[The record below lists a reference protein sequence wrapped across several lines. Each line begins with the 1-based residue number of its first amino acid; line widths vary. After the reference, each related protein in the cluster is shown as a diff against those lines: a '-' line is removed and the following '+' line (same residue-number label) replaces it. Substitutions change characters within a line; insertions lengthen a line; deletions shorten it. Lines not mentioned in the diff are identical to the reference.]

1 MRHIFYLVEN
11 EAQNFAPQTFP
22 TILVWF
28 LRQYSFDF
36 RAYVHCLNRA
46 LYALC
51 TRLFILIADWV
62 AHFAIVYS
70 CPTICCVCAS
80 LLHVYRVCE
89 VVVCC
94 CFLLCHFVSDR
105 FNRKIEMIVLVCCGP
120 DSIMFDFALFDTTF
134 LSLGQL
140 IFSTA
145 LFLITFSAGTPSPY
159 DPSWETKGSSFL
171 I

>member
-1 MRHIFYLVEN
+1 MEKKSPFVICYSLCESIGPAAAAQYNTPHTSGGECYLFPGAALSCSRGAQQPDTMVGNCDISSIALAQSMVLATTTWDIFYLVEN

-80 LLHVYRVCE
+80 LLHV
-89 VVVCC
+89 
-94 CFLLCHFVSDR
+94 
-105 FNRKIEMIVLVCCGP
+105 
-120 DSIMFDFALFDTTF
+120 
-134 LSLGQL
+134 
-140 IFSTA
+140 
-145 LFLITFSAGTPSPY
+145 
-159 DPSWETKGSSFL
+159 
-171 I
+171 